1 LPYHYRLEK
10 YNLKI
15 DWVVSSGYMKK
26 YITLFCLMLFISV
39 FGLTAKNL
47 PVTSQSGSSRIL
59 GLGGAAISISDNLN
73 MQTMNPA
80 ALYFSTTSQ
89 LHAGLSY
96 VDTFELNGP
105 SINGLEDLLDHPSVT
120 IDIVFTTPG
129 WYLGAYSDYCLEN
142 NDYPDGILSIDVA
155 RLNVVKAGMA
165 FGIGSFSLGADIRAS
180 KTSYLNNRMIG
191 VDDDLVS
198 IGAEFLQ
205 KIFFAEYGAS
215 KKETM
220 ELGLG
225 MMIDAGIFT
234 FGIYSDKVIDFI
246 TESGSGFSIDVSRI
260 LQSLDF
266 GISLSTEEYT
276 GAGNLRLA
284 HLLVAADIKDIGDST
299 SRTLNLGLEGSLYF
313 ANRVSLA
320 LQLGYN
326 QPFSDVN
333 SILSLGGNENG
344 MYSIGV
350 TSDLLFMTLNA
361 AIVLP
366 YKVLES
372 VFDNSV
378 DSISGSVAG
387 AISFSFSL

>member
-1 LPYHYRLEK
+1 
-10 YNLKI
+10 
-15 DWVVSSGYMKK
+15 MKK

-234 FGIYSDKVIDFI
+234 FGIYSDKVI
-246 TESGSGFSIDVSRI
+246 E
-260 LQSLDF
+260 L
-266 GISLSTEEYT
+266 
-276 GAGNLRLA
+276 
-284 HLLVAADIKDIGDST
+284 
-299 SRTLNLGLEGSLYF
+299 
-313 ANRVSLA
+313 
-320 LQLGYN
+320 
-326 QPFSDVN
+326 
-333 SILSLGGNENG
+333 
-344 MYSIGV
+344 MYQE
-350 TSDLLFMTLNA
+350 FC
-361 AIVLP
+361 
-366 YKVLES
+366 KVLIS
-372 VFDNSV
+372 VLV
-378 DSISGSVAG
+378 
-387 AISFSFSL
+387 